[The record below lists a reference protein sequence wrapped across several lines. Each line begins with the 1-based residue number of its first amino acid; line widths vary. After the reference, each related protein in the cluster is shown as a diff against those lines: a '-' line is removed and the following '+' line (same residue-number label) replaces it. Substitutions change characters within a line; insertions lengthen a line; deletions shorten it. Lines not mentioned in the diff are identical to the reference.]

1 MNVSTEIDAFVAVF
15 GIVFCEPIYDIT
27 KNKEKDSTFLSKYSN
42 MTIVFL
48 HEE

>member
-27 KNKEKDSTFLSKYSN
+27 ENKENDSTFLSKYSN
-42 MTIVFL
+42 IAIVSV
-48 HEE
+48 HKK